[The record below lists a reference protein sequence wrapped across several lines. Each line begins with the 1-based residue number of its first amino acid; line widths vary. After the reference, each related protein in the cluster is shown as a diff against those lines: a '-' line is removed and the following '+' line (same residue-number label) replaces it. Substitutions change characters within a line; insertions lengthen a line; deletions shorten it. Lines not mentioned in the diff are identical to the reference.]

1 MSTML
6 TKQSGKGHNPLLL
19 ARDVSFEPRTGY
31 PIVQN
36 LTASFSD
43 EKTGLVGKNGVGK
56 TTLLRLLVGELEPTS
71 GSIET
76 SGKVAYLP
84 QDLAFALDKAIAEAL
99 GIDEKLNAIQEVKN
113 GNNTPKNLEIIDN
126 DWDIKD
132 RSLEILAELGFK
144 NVDLDR
150 QLSTLSGGERM
161 KVILASRL
169 IDQPDFLILDE
180 PTNNLDYQSREVVY
194 DLARNWAGGM
204 LVVSHDRELLNL
216 MNRILELSVHGLQE
230 YGGNFEFYEKQR
242 KVEAEA
248 AQDQLHHAKKQF
260 RKTKQ
265 QAQEVK
271 QRQAKRSSQ
280 GKKSIK
286 DRGIPRI
293 IAGAMERKAEKTTA
307 KLKGMHEEKIQDAK
321 ENLQEAKAK
330 IRPENEIKIDLSA
343 TEVPNGKLVVELKEV
358 TFTYPQAADP
368 VLEDFDLAVF
378 GPERLSIAGPNGSG
392 KTTLVKLILGE
403 LEPIQGEITRGV
415 EYSAYLDQHTQV
427 LDRELTLLENL
438 QEKLPSYSETALRKW
453 LGRFLFH
460 DEDVFKQVENLS
472 GGEKMRAALA
482 VILAG
487 THPPQL
493 LVLDEPTNNLDLN
506 SIEQIESA
514 LMNYEGALVI
524 ISHDQQFLKNI
535 GIEHK
540 IYLGGDLND

>member
-6 TKQSGKGHNPLLL
+6 TKQSGMGHNPLLL
-19 ARDVSFEPRTGY
+19 ARDVSFEPRTGHL
-31 PIVQN
+31 IVQN
-36 LTASFSD
+36 LSSSFSD

-84 QDLAFALDKAIAEAL
+84 QDPAFALDKTIAEAL
-99 GIDEKLNAIQEVKN
+99 GIDEKLSAIQKVKN
-113 GNNTPKNLEIIDN
+113 GDKTPENPKIIDN

-132 RSLEILAELGFK
+132 RSLETLAELGFK

-169 IDQPDFLILDE
+169 VDQPDFLILDE
-180 PTNNLDYQSREVVY
+180 PTNNLDYQSREVIY

-204 LVVSHDRELLNL
+204 LVVSHNRELLNL
-216 MNRILELSVHGLQE
+216 MERILELSVHGLQE

-242 KVEAEA
+242 GIEAAA
-248 AQDQLHHAKKQF
+248 AQDQLHHAKKQL

-271 QRQAKRSSQ
+271 QRQAKRSSH

-293 IAGAMERKAEKTTA
+293 IAGAMERKAEKTSA
-307 KLKGMHEEKIQDAK
+307 KLKGMHEEKIHNAK

-330 IRPENEIKIDLSA
+330 IRSENEINIDLSA
-343 TEVPNGKLVVELKEV
+343 TGVPNGKLVVELKNV
-358 TFTYPQAADP
+358 AFTYPQTADP

-378 GPERLSIAGPNGSG
+378 GSERLSIAGPNGSG
-392 KTTLVKLILGE
+392 KTTLVKLTLGK
-403 LEPIQGEITRGV
+403 LEPTGGEIIRGV
-415 EYSAYLDQHTQV
+415 EYVAYLDQHTQV
-427 LDRELTLLENL
+427 LDRGLTLLENL
-438 QEKLPSYSETALRKW
+438 QEELPNYSETSLRKW
-453 LGRFLFH
+453 LGRFLFR
-460 DEDVFKQVENLS
+460 DEDVFKQVESLS

-482 VILAG
+482 MVLAG
-487 THPPQL
+487 AHPPQL

-514 LMNYEGALVI
+514 LMNYKGTLVV

-535 GIEHK
+535 GIERK
-540 IYLGGDLND
+540 IQLGPAG

>member
-1 MSTML
+1 MFTML
-6 TKQSGKGHNPLLL
+6 TKQLKTAQTSGSPLLI
-19 ARDVSFEPRTGY
+19 ARDISFEPRTGH

-36 LTASFSD
+36 LSASFST

-56 TTLLRLLVGELEPTS
+56 TTLLRLLVGELGPTS
-71 GSIET
+71 GSIEI
-76 SGKVAYLP
+76 SGRIAYLP
-84 QDLAFALDKAIAEAL
+84 QDLQFALDKTIAEAL

-113 GNNTPKNLEIIDN
+113 GNKTPGNLKIIDN

-132 RSLEILAELGFK
+132 RSLETLAKLGFEDV
-144 NVDLDR
+144 NLDR

-161 KVILASRL
+161 KVVLASRL
-169 IDQPDFLILDE
+169 IWQPNFLILDE

-194 DLARNWAGGM
+194 NLVRNWPGGI

-216 MNRILELSVHGLQE
+216 MDRILELSVHGLQE

-242 KVEAEA
+242 ETEAQA
-248 AQDQLHHAKKQF
+248 AQENLHHAKKEL

-321 ENLQEAKAK
+321 GNLQEAKAK

-343 TEVPNGKLVVELKEV
+343 TEVPNGKLVIELKNA
-358 TFTYPQAADP
+358 TFTYPQTPESP
-368 VLEDFDLAVF
+368 VLENFDLAIF

-392 KTTLVKLILGE
+392 KTTLVKLMLGE
-403 LEPIQGEITRGV
+403 LEPTAGEITRGV
-415 EYSAYLDQHTQV
+415 NNTAYLDQHTQV
-427 LDRELTLLENL
+427 LDRSKTLLENL
-438 QEKLPSYSETALRKW
+438 QDKLPSYSETSLRKW
-453 LGRFLFH
+453 LGRFLFS
-460 DEDVFKQVENLS
+460 DEDVFRTVGNLS
-472 GGEKMRAALA
+472 GGEKMRAALSI
-482 VILAG
+482 ILAG
-487 THPPQL
+487 DHPPQL

-514 LMNYEGALVI
+514 LMNYEGALVV
-524 ISHDQQFLKNI
+524 ISHDQKFLKNI
-535 GIEHK
+535 GIERK
-540 IYLGGDLND
+540 IQPS